1 MYNLIDNFLGGGI
14 YYPLVF
20 IAFVFSSYLVFK
32 GYLNKFIFLYL
43 TSGLLL
49 EFSIIIDRN
58 WFYAQNNVV
67 LVFVYFALI
76 LIFLSL
82 FYWQNLE
89 SNKMKRLYSFIYLIM
104 IPLIAF
110 SIYDNGSMIKHNI
123 LFIEL
128 ICLNIV
134 ILSLLFFIDILLLNK
149 IVPINQFASFWS
161 VVGLFF
167 WSLFYIFK
175 IGATYY
181 FNSNDIEFL
190 WSLAILFRVF
200 NIITYGIIIYSLF
213 CVIKI
218 NTQCQLNCQ
227 KLL

>member
-1 MYNLIDNFLGGGI
+1 MWSSIDNILGNTI
-14 YYPLVF
+14 YFPCIVITF
-20 IAFVFSSYLVFK
+20 ILAFYLVFK
-32 GYLNKFIFLYL
+32 GYLNKYYFLYL
-43 TSGLLL
+43 TMGLFLEFLLL
-49 EFSIIIDRN
+49 IDKV
-58 WFYAQNNVV
+58 WFYSQNNVM
-67 LVFVYFALI
+67 LVFAYFI
-76 LIFLSL
+76 SIYFFLSI
-82 FYWQNLE
+82 FFWQNLE
-89 SNKMKRLYSFIYLIM
+89 SSKVKRIYIYIYLFT
-104 IPLIAF
+104 IPLIIY
-110 SIYDNGSMIKHNI
+110 SVCDYDNLIKHNI
-123 LFIEL
+123 LFFEL